1 MKTTTTTQKESI
13 DALSKKGTCIE
24 FFSAYQDMD
33 VERMLGLCAIDGTIT
48 FEPLGDDGQGKI
60 YELGKNIWTG
70 LMQAF
75 PDLDNTVKSQRF
87 DEPTN
92 SVSCLVVIFGKQ
104 EKEFAGIASKGLR
117 FDSEHIFIFKFD
129 EQSKIKHITIN
140 WDHDTFVKQLT
151 GA

>member
-1 MKTTTTTQKESI
+1 MKTTTVTQKESI

-33 VERMLGLCAIDGTIT
+33 VERMLGLCTLNGTIN
-48 FEPLGDDGQGKI
+48 FEPLGKDGKGKI
-60 YELGKNIWTG
+60 YELGKGIWTG

-87 DEPTN
+87 DEASN
-92 SVSCLVVIFGKQ
+92 SVSCIVVIFGKQ
-104 EKEFAGIASKGLR
+104 EKEFAGIQPKGLR

-129 EQSKIKHITIN
+129 DQSKIKDITIN
-140 WDHDTFVKQLT
+140 WDHDSFVKQLT